1 MEPRIIVTFGPAYVL
16 AAFSPQILEFDEMS
30 FDQSEMKSFR
40 LQLATSLQTHWKLF
54 LIEGII
60 LVLLGAAAIVVP
72 QIATLTV
79 ALFIGWVLLFSG
91 IAGLFTTFS
100 MRPMPGFWW
109 SLLSAVIGI
118 AAGLVLLFSPV
129 TGAIS
134 LTIVLV
140 AFFLLE
146 GIASIMFAFEHKNEL
161 PGTWVMMLLS
171 GIVDLVLGGL
181 IFLGLPSSA
190 AWAIGLLVGINMIF
204 GGFALIAMALQA
216 RNIDVRS

>member
-1 MEPRIIVTFGPAYVL
+1 
-16 AAFSPQILEFDEMS
+16 MS
-30 FDQSEMKSFR
+30 FDPSDAKSFR
-40 LQLATSLQTHWKLF
+40 LALTTSLKSNWKLF
-54 LIEGII
+54 LAEGII
-60 LVLLGAAAIVVP
+60 LVILGAAAVIVP

-109 SLLSAVIGI
+109 SLLSAAIGI

-129 TGAIS
+129 EGAIT

-146 GIASIMFAFEHKNEL
+146 GIASIMFALDHRNEL
-161 PGTWVMMLLS
+161 PGTWIAMLLS
-171 GIVDLVLGGL
+171 GIVDLILGAM

-190 AWAIGLLVGINMIF
+190 GWAIGLLVGINMIF

-216 RNIDVRS
+216 RHIGRPAVTNPI

>member
-1 MEPRIIVTFGPAYVL
+1 
-16 AAFSPQILEFDEMS
+16 MS

-40 LQLATSLQTHWKLF
+40 LALTTSLQTHWKLF
-54 LIEGII
+54 LIEGIV
-60 LVLLGAAAIVVP
+60 LVLLGVAAIVVP

-79 ALFIGWVLLFSG
+79 ALFIGWLLLFSG
-91 IAGLFTTFS
+91 VAGLFTTFS

-109 SLLSAVIGI
+109 SLLSAAIGI
-118 AAGLVLLFSPV
+118 GAGLVLLFSPAV
-129 TGAIS
+129 GAVS

-140 AFFLLE
+140 AFFFLE
-146 GIASIMFAFEHKNEL
+146 GIASIMFALDHRSEL
-161 PGTWVMMLLS
+161 PGTWVAMLLS

-181 IFLGLPSSA
+181 IFFGLPSSA

-216 RNIDVRS
+216 RNIDVKS

>member
-1 MEPRIIVTFGPAYVL
+1 
-16 AAFSPQILEFDEMS
+16 MS

-60 LVLLGAAAIVVP
+60 LVILGAAAIIVP

-118 AAGLVLLFSPV
+118 AAGLMLLFSPV

-140 AFFLLE
+140 AFFFLE
-146 GIASIMFAFEHKNEL
+146 GVASIMFALDHKNEL

>member
-1 MEPRIIVTFGPAYVL
+1 MTLNRPDV
-16 AAFSPQILEFDEMS
+16 QN
-30 FDQSEMKSFR
+30 FR
-40 LQLATSLQTHWKLF
+40 LAIATSLQTHWKLF
-54 LIEGII
+54 LIEGIV
-60 LVLLGAAAIVVP
+60 LVALGSAAIIVP

-79 ALFIGWVLLFSG
+79 ALFLGWILLFSG

-109 SLLSAVIGI
+109 SLLSAIIGI
-118 AAGLVLLFSPV
+118 GAGLVLLFSPAA
-129 TGAIS
+129 GAVS

-140 AFFLLE
+140 AFFIIE
-146 GIASIMFAFEHKNEL
+146 GIASIMFALEHRNEL
-161 PGTWVMMLLS
+161 PGTWVAMLLS
-171 GIVDLVLGGL
+171 GIVDLILGGM

-216 RNIDVRS
+216 RKLDIPS

>member
-1 MEPRIIVTFGPAYVL
+1 
-16 AAFSPQILEFDEMS
+16 MS

-40 LQLATSLQTHWKLF
+40 LALATSLQSHWKMF
-54 LIEGII
+54 LIEGIV
-60 LVLLGAAAIVVP
+60 LVILGAAAIIVP

-109 SLLSAVIGI
+109 SLLSAIIGI

-146 GIASIMFAFEHKNEL
+146 GIASIMFALDHRNEL

-190 AWAIGLLVGINMIF
+190 GWAIGLLVGINMIF

-216 RNIDVRS
+216 RNIDVGP

>member
-1 MEPRIIVTFGPAYVL
+1 
-16 AAFSPQILEFDEMS
+16 MS
-30 FDQSEMKSFR
+30 FDKSEMKSLR
-40 LQLATSLQTHWKLF
+40 LELASSLQSHWKLF

-60 LVLLGAAAIVVP
+60 LVVLGVAAIIVP

-79 ALFIGWVLLFSG
+79 ALLIGWVLLFSG

-109 SLLSAVIGI
+109 SLLSAAIGI
-118 AAGLVLLFSPV
+118 LAGLVLLFSPV

-146 GIASIMFAFEHKNEL
+146 GIASIMFALDHRNEL

-171 GIVDLVLGGL
+171 GIVDLVLGAM

-190 AWAIGLLVGINMIF
+190 AWAIGLLVGINMVF

-216 RNIDVRS
+216 RNIDVGT

>member
-1 MEPRIIVTFGPAYVL
+1 MA
-16 AAFSPQILEFDEMS
+16 
-30 FDQSEMKSFR
+30 FDQSEMKKFR
-40 LQLATSLQTHWKLF
+40 LGLATSLRSHWKLF

-60 LVLLGAAAIVVP
+60 LVVLGAAAIVVP

-140 AFFLLE
+140 AFFILE
-146 GIASIMFAFEHKNEL
+146 GIASIMFAFEHRAEL
-161 PGTWVMMLLS
+161 PGTWIMMLLS
-171 GIVDLVLGGL
+171 GIVDLVLGAL

-216 RNIDVRS
+216 RNIDVRP